1 MRQLTTNELTNIA
14 GGSDALFVMGV
25 IGLTALTIG
34 LVSTIPV
41 RQPICTQTST
51 PVFDPY
57 TGVYMGDMVD
67 TYCY

>member
-1 MRQLTTNELTNIA
+1 MRQLSTTELETISGGNEVLA
-14 GGSDALFVMGV
+14 FMGIV
-25 IGLTALTIG
+25 GLTALTIG
-34 LVSTIPV
+34 LIASIPTRPCSQV
-41 RQPICTQTST
+41 IT